1 MYCTHMLFVN
11 KGEHYVNVV
20 DIVVSVSSR
29 MERVGSKTKY
39 FDQCSTAIVSMIYT
53 VSQAIHAFIRGSIFL
68 CSFE

>member
-1 MYCTHMLFVN
+1 M
-11 KGEHYVNVV
+11 NVV

-53 VSQAIHAFIRGSIFL
+53 VSQAIHTFIRGSIFL
-68 CSFE
+68 WSFE